1 MLLKMSLFV
10 FHQQQNEVMEWA
22 APILGKKQQN
32 IFASCSFHVTSQQPL
47 TARIVYSILHTYI
60 SYIIVHQKNPI
71 LNLTNYNLE
80 ILTKILELNVF
91 GTICYV
97 LSQQQFSV
105 KKCFPLKK
113 NCDILKNLS
122 QNLLKSTKINQNLST
137 LLHLINIL
145 KFSVIGELTRRSN
158 S

>member
-1 MLLKMSLFV
+1 
-10 FHQQQNEVMEWA
+10 MEWA

-60 SYIIVHQKNPI
+60 SYSSSKNPI
-71 LNLTNYNLE
+71 LNLTNYNLK

-91 GTICYV
+91 GTICYI

-105 KKCFPLKK
+105 KKCFLSKK

-122 QNLLKSTKINQNLST
+122 QNLLKSTKINQNLSNT
-137 LLHLINIL
+137 FTPRKIL
-145 KFSVIGELTRRSN
+145 KYSVIGELTRRM
-158 S
+158 

>member
-1 MLLKMSLFV
+1 
-10 FHQQQNEVMEWA
+10 MEWA
-22 APILGKKQQN
+22 APILGKKQQK
-32 IFASCSFHVTSQQPL
+32 IFASCSFHVTTATL
-47 TARIVYSILHTYI
+47 TARIVYSILHTNI
-60 SYIIVHQKNPI
+60 SYSSSKNPI
-71 LNLTNYNLE
+71 LNLTNYNLK

-122 QNLLKSTKINQNLST
+122 QNLLKSTKINQNLSNT
-137 LLHLINIL
+137 FTPN
-145 KFSVIGELTRRSN
+145 
-158 S
+158 